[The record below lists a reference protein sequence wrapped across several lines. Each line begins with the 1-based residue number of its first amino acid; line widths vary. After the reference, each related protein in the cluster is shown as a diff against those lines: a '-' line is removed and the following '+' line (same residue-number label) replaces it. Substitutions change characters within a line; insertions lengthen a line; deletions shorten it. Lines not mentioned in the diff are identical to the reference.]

1 MSAALRPAPSPARHY
16 SFPGFERHQLE
27 NGLKILVAPVPKLPL
42 VTISALVDAGAEC
55 DPWDKS
61 GLAHITAQ
69 LLTEGAGAMDGVAL
83 TDHLERMG
91 SSLDAAADWDAAGV
105 SLSVMSQRFTEAVRT
120 LADVLVRPALPER
133 ELERLKG
140 ERLAELLQVR
150 TEPRSLADE
159 AFAAIVYDDSSRYAK
174 PVAGSEKSVR
184 TLGIT
189 DVRDFHGARY
199 TPGTTTIVVAGD
211 VQVSEAVAVIGD
223 ALGMWRGTASP
234 RPQLNVAAARAATRV
249 HLVGKEGAPQ
259 SELRLGG
266 IGLPRVTPDYFDVV
280 VMNAILGGLF
290 SSRLNLNLRERHG
303 YTYGA
308 FSTFQWR
315 RHAGPFII
323 ATAVRN
329 DVTVES
335 IREVLSEVNA
345 MREEL
350 VSDDELSLAINYLSG
365 VFPIRFETTAAIAS
379 ALATLAIYGLPSDF
393 YDSYR
398 DKISAVTRQSVLN
411 AARKYLRVDEL
422 EIVVVGDPAA
432 VHGPLGEFAAQ
443 GLDVRDSRGILA

>member
-1 MSAALRPAPSPARHY
+1 
-16 SFPGFERHQLE
+16 
-27 NGLKILVAPVPKLPL
+27 
-42 VTISALVDAGAEC
+42 
-55 DPWDKS
+55 
-61 GLAHITAQ
+61 
-69 LLTEGAGAMDGVAL
+69 
-83 TDHLERMG
+83 
-91 SSLDAAADWDAAGV
+91 
-105 SLSVMSQRFTEAVRT
+105 
-120 LADVLVRPALPER
+120 
-133 ELERLKG
+133 
-140 ERLAELLQVR
+140 
-150 TEPRSLADE
+150 
-159 AFAAIVYDDSSRYAK
+159 
-174 PVAGSEKSVR
+174 
-184 TLGIT
+184 
-189 DVRDFHGARY
+189 
-199 TPGTTTIVVAGD
+199 
-211 VQVSEAVAVIGD
+211 
-223 ALGMWRGTASP
+223 
-234 RPQLNVAAARAATRV
+234 
-249 HLVGKEGAPQ
+249 
-259 SELRLGG
+259 
-266 IGLPRVTPDYFDVV
+266 
-280 VMNAILGGLF
+280 MNAILGGLF